1 MLKQKTVY
9 TENFHYI
16 NRSSFSLSLTVLVCL
31 SLLRNVSNRFWKI
44 IIEIMSEKQEETNMT
59 CQHQE
64 RMVEFLRKYPILLSK
79 NFTKQFTKKDYDEEW
94 AILSRILNAVNNH
107 VDAMP
112 SDKWQEHI
120 KVIENMTKL
129 LHAFNPNQCHFCDDL
144 NIIEQKLI
152 LINGNLLEFHNE
164 FNENK
169 QKILENNI
177 HSHYISSEEDEDFE
191 TDLLPSKQKKIKQE
205 EEKNV
210 IEYEKT
216 VAPKPIDKKKRKS
229 SIIMTK
235 PFLKK
240 PGSPQLKQP
249 SKSSVQEVYRGVKE
263 CLEESA
269 DSLKKIS
276 DTLTDLLAVTA
287 ETQNLLKTVVSHDKN

>member
-1 MLKQKTVY
+1 
-9 TENFHYI
+9 
-16 NRSSFSLSLTVLVCL
+16 
-31 SLLRNVSNRFWKI
+31 
-44 IIEIMSEKQEETNMT
+44 MT

-112 SDKWQEHI
+112 SDKWQEALSSWI
-120 KVIENMTKL
+120 GKVLEKI
-129 LHAFNPNQCHFCDDL
+129 NQGDDL
-144 NIIEQKLI
+144 NIIEQKLL

-249 SKSSVQEVYRGVKE
+249 SKSLVQEVYRGVKE